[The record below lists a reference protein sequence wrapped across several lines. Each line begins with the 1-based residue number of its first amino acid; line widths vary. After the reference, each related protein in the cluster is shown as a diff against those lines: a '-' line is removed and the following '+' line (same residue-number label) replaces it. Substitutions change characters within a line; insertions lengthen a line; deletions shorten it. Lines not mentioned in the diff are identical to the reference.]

1 MSRAF
6 AASLHCRL
14 PALLFLFQGAL
25 LVVFVLFV
33 TFDEHMDAVAQPAPS
48 GPASNL
54 LHATFSLF
62 RDVQLMLL
70 AGLGLLLAFMKG
82 YGLSAVAFNFLLISV
97 CTQWTLVVQGFTYHC
112 HDGRIHLGLHN
123 ILTAEF
129 AAVTVLISAG
139 AILGRTSP
147 VQLLPMGLCEIPL
160 DMAVDVGG
168 TLTLHV
174 FACYFGLGTTI
185 ALHWPALQ
193 LGHPKETPPYS
204 SDLLSLVGTTFLWAF
219 WPGFVAVLIQ
229 PGHAQHRAVLHLDH
243 SQRQRLALLCSLHQL
258 GDFGPVTDSQP
269 NLPHRV
275 DVGIRW
281 RKRDVVSCLEPFVGK
296 RQDIN
301 RNIYIYIYILGI
313 LSSLACIL
321 GSKYMTP
328 FLATNVHIQT
338 NVAPT
343 TFMACITGA
352 VGGIMA
358 ILLIPDEAYGL
369 HLHQVFP
376 SRAPPPGNNV
386 LEATSSILPG
396 LILKLPCLAHK

>member
-229 PGHAQHRAVLHLDH
+229 PGHAHA
-243 SQRQRLALLCSLHQL
+243 SALPS
-258 GDFGPVTDSQP
+258 FAA
-269 NLPHRV
+269 
-275 DVGIRW
+275 
-281 RKRDVVSCLEPFVGK
+281 
-296 RQDIN
+296 
-301 RNIYIYIYILGI
+301 
-313 LSSLACIL
+313 SSLLEKKGKLHAGHLQNVALAGGAAI
-321 GSKYMTP
+321 GAVADMAVTP
-328 FLATNVHIQT
+328 SGAFSQCGVVT

-343 TFMACITGA
+343 TFMATSRLPPVGEDLGRSASQQALYQAA
-352 VGGIMA
+352 VLVA
-358 ILLIPDEAYGL
+358 C
-369 HLHQVFP
+369 
-376 SRAPPPGNNV
+376 V
-386 LEATSSILPG
+386 LVSLAGSILPG

>member
-1 MSRAF
+1 MQV
-6 AASLHCRL
+6 
-14 PALLFLFQGAL
+14 LLSA
-25 LVVFVLFV
+25 
-33 TFDEHMDAVAQPAPS
+33 PAPS

-229 PGHAQHRAVLHLDH
+229 PGHAQHRVA
-243 SQRQRLALLCSLHQL
+243 SCWGGPGKECLA
-258 GDFGPVTDSQP
+258 
-269 NLPHRV
+269 
-275 DVGIRW
+275 
-281 RKRDVVSCLEPFVGK
+281 
-296 RQDIN
+296 
-301 RNIYIYIYILGI
+301 
-313 LSSLACIL
+313 A
-321 GSKYMTP
+321 GS
-328 FLATNVHIQT
+328 V
-338 NVAPT
+338 
-343 TFMACITGA
+343 
-352 VGGIMA
+352 
-358 ILLIPDEAYGL
+358 
-369 HLHQVFP
+369 P
-376 SRAPPPGNNV
+376 SRRSCCLCPGVPCGKHPPW
-386 LEATSSILPG
+386 LDFKTALFSS
-396 LILKLPCLAHK
+396 